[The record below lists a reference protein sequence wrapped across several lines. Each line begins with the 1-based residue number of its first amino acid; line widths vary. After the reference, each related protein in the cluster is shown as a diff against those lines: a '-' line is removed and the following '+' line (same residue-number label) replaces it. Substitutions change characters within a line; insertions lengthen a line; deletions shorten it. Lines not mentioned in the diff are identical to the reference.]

1 MDHPGLNVSSFM
13 ENSIGLKRFNV
24 IYLSEGGAMYLVNC
38 TAEQELC
45 AMHDIKG
52 FPIITTFRGLGW
64 MGTSNC
70 MSQKAQEK
78 FKNYVRLD
86 YHGVIL
92 VRDVYFL
99 LGFFFRQHMT

>member
-1 MDHPGLNVSSFM
+1 
-13 ENSIGLKRFNV
+13 
-24 IYLSEGGAMYLVNC
+24 
-38 TAEQELC
+38 
-45 AMHDIKG
+45 
-52 FPIITTFRGLGW
+52 

-92 VRDVYFL
+92 VRDIYWFPIITTFRGLGWMGTSNCLSQKAQEKFKNYVRLDYHGVILVRDIYFL
-99 LGFFFRQHMT
+99 LGFFF

>member
-1 MDHPGLNVSSFM
+1 
-13 ENSIGLKRFNV
+13 
-24 IYLSEGGAMYLVNC
+24 MYLVNC

-92 VRDVYFL
+92 VRDIYFL
-99 LGFFFRQHMT
+99 FLSFFFF

>member
-1 MDHPGLNVSSFM
+1 MGTSNCMSQKAQEKFKNYVRLDYHG
-13 ENSIGLKRFNV
+13 V
-24 IYLSEGGAMYLVNC
+24 IQVRDIYVLLS
-38 TAEQELC
+38 
-45 AMHDIKG
+45 
-52 FPIITTFRGLGW
+52 IITTFRGLGW

-92 VRDVYFL
+92 VRDV
-99 LGFFFRQHMT
+99 

>member
-1 MDHPGLNVSSFM
+1 
-13 ENSIGLKRFNV
+13 
-24 IYLSEGGAMYLVNC
+24 MYLVNC

-45 AMHDIKG
+45 AMHDIRG

-92 VRDVYFL
+92 VRDIYCL
-99 LGFFFRQHMT
+99 FFFFFFFFFEAAHDLRKVTLCTVKPV